1 MKSVNAY
8 TGATSEIRA
17 HRQNPKPEV
26 RSFKLSVHLFQ
37 CKLEW
42 NPIEHLQRLL
52 RIRNLFAAGF
62 TLNVWD
68 WILRISVLFTNV
80 KGIFNAK
87 RPFFSSKLIKI
98 FLR

>member
-1 MKSVNAY
+1 MKYVNAY
-8 TGATSEIRA
+8 ISATSKIRA
-17 HRQNPKPEV
+17 HQQNPKPEV

-68 WILRISVLFTNV
+68 WILRIRQYFVY
-80 KGIFNAK
+80 I
-87 RPFFSSKLIKI
+87 LIKI
-98 FLR
+98 FLH